1 LVLFTKMQGCGN
13 DYVYIN
19 NDVEKIEN
27 MSAFTKEVSNRNFGI
42 GSDGCI
48 FIFKEDVQDIMESIP
63 KKADVY
69 FRIFNPD
76 GSEADMCG
84 NGIRCVA
91 KYVYEK
97 GIVTKK
103 RMKIGTKSGLKDVE
117 VYVEDDTVKNI
128 KVNMG
133 IPIFNTDK
141 LEINYPKDVI
151 INERF
156 DILDKEY
163 YLTCL
168 SVGNIH
174 TVIFVDNVDNI
185 DIEKYGKEI
194 ENLDIFKDRTNVE
207 FVQIID
213 RENIKIRVWERGVGE
228 TLACGTGATASVIA
242 GYLNGVTENI
252 CNVSLKG
259 GMLEIVYNEISSE
272 LSMIGTAEM
281 VYEGKLY

>member
-1 LVLFTKMQGCGN
+1 MVLFTKMQGCGN

-19 NDVEKIEN
+19 NIEEKIKD
-27 MSAFTKEVSNRNFGI
+27 MSGFTKKVCDRHFSI

-48 FIFKEDVQDIMESIP
+48 FIDKCKDADIS
-63 KKADVY
+63 

-76 GSEADMCG
+76 GSEANMCG

-97 GIVTKK
+97 GIVKER
-103 RMKIGTKSGLKDVE
+103 RMHIKTKSGIKKVE
-117 VYVEDDTVKNI
+117 LYVEDDKVKNI

-133 IPIFNTDK
+133 IPIFST
-141 LEINYPKDVI
+141 EIMQIEYPKDVL

-156 DILDKEY
+156 SILDKEF
-163 YLTCL
+163 YLTSL

-174 TVIFVDNVDNI
+174 TVTFVENVDDI
-185 DIEKYGKEI
+185 DIEKYGRKI

-213 RENIKIRVWERGVGE
+213 RENIKVRVWERGVGE

-252 CNVSLKG
+252 CKVRLRG
-259 GMLEIVYNEISSE
+259 GGLEIVYNELSNE
-272 LSMIGTAEM
+272 LSMIGEAEF
-281 VYEGKLY
+281 VYEGMLY

>member
-1 LVLFTKMQGCGN
+1 MVRFTKMQGCGN

-19 NDVEKIEN
+19 NDEEKIDN
-27 MSAFTKEVSNRNFGI
+27 MSFFTKKVSNRNFGI

-48 FIFKEDVQDIMESIP
+48 FIYKDDNNDADIN
-63 KKADVY
+63 

-76 GSEADMCG
+76 GSEANMCG

-97 GIVTKK
+97 NIVRKK
-103 RMKIGTKSGLKDVE
+103 SMRIGTKSGIKDVE
-117 VYVEDDTVKNI
+117 VYVEGDTVKNI

-133 IPIFNTDK
+133 VPKFNTDI

-156 DILDKEY
+156 DILDKEIY
-163 YLTCL
+163 ITCL

-174 TVIFVDNVDNI
+174 SVVFVDNVDTI

-213 RENIKIRVWERGVGE
+213 RENIKVRVWERGVGE

-242 GYLNGVTENI
+242 GYLNGLTENI
-252 CNVSLKG
+252 CNVNLKG
-259 GMLEIVYNEISSE
+259 GVLEIVYNEITSE
-272 LSMIGTAEM
+272 LSMIGTAET
-281 VYEGKLY
+281 VYEGVLF

>member
-1 LVLFTKMQGCGN
+1 MIRFTKMQGCGN

-19 NDVEKIEN
+19 NDEEHIDN
-27 MSAFTKEVSNRNFGI
+27 MSLLTKKISNRNFGI

-48 FIFKEDVQDIMESIP
+48 FIYKDDNSE
-63 KKADVY
+63 ADVN

-76 GSEADMCG
+76 GSEANMCG

-91 KYVYEK
+91 KYAYEK
-97 GIVTKK
+97 GIVRKK
-103 RMKIGTKSGLKDVE
+103 SMRIGTKSGIKDVE
-117 VYVEDDTVKNI
+117 VYVEDNIVKNI

-133 IPIFNTDK
+133 VPKFNTDI

-156 DILDKEY
+156 DVLDKEIY
-163 YLTCL
+163 ITCL

-174 TVIFVDNVDNI
+174 SVVFVDDVDSV

-194 ENLDIFKDRTNVE
+194 ENLEIFKDRTNVE

-213 RENIKIRVWERGVGE
+213 RENIKVRVWERGVGE
-228 TLACGTGATASVIA
+228 TLACGTGACASVIA

-252 CNVSLKG
+252 CNVNLKG
-259 GMLEIVYNEISSE
+259 GILEIVYNELTSE
-272 LSMIGTAEM
+272 LSMIGTAET
-281 VYEGKLY
+281 VYEGVLL